1 MRCRQSLAKIKN
13 QLQLQSLGATG
24 GVENIT
30 EGLSGLTLVS
40 FFKVTVHEEF
50 PSNIINESENFNA
63 FSEFSLLDPFR
74 A

>member
-1 MRCRQSLAKIKN
+1 MSTVPSKNKKN
-13 QLQLQSLGATG
+13 QLQSQSLSATG

-40 FFKVTVHEEF
+40 FFKVFMKNFHPILLIKV
-50 PSNIINESENFNA
+50 ENLNA
-63 FSEFSLLDPFR
+63 FSEFSLLRHFH